1 MIHDELSTL
10 SNYKTKDLPLPP
22 PPIYANEDSASS
34 TETSTTET
42 TSSSCG
48 KEEISLS
55 EYRERLLQRHKVY
68 DPFTRRSGSLSTR
81 QNIQL
86 FLHLNPT
93 DDITKPTTLKRID
106 QDDDATIEQNK
117 TPTLPKFHIPAAH
130 KSPFTPEGSNEAL
143 PSPNIDSAA
152 SPRDTT
158 TADPEVLFQ
167 GTEEK

>member
-1 MIHDELSTL
+1 MKIAHLL
-10 SNYKTKDLPLPP
+10 LKHPPLKQLLLLVERR
-22 PPIYANEDSASS
+22 NFF
-34 TETSTTET
+34 
-42 TSSSCG
+42 
-48 KEEISLS
+48 S

-167 GTEEK
+167 GTEEKMSTRTTFHFSSVLSRHTNRSFLTR